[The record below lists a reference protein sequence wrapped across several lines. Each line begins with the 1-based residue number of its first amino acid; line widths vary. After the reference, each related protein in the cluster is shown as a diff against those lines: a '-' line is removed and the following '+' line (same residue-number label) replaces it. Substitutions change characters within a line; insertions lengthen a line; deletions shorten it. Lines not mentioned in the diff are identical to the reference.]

1 VTRPGGTGL
10 PPARCFTENRRQ
22 PDNNKRY
29 GGLNMAD
36 KTSLG
41 VMGFLFGSITL
52 AVTIIAFLVVRDHLD
67 GRLQLESAAM
77 APQMVSISTH

>member
-1 VTRPGGTGL
+1 
-10 PPARCFTENRRQ
+10 
-22 PDNNKRY
+22 
-29 GGLNMAD
+29 MAD